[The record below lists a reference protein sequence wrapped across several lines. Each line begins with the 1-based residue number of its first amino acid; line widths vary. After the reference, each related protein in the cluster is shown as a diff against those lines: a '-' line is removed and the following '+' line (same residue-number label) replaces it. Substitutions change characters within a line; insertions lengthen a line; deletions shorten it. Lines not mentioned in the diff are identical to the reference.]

1 MGDARLTT
9 ELRQTG
15 YASVSRRKPATA
27 LSDPWQAT
35 NVPYLAFTGAEATV
49 GWRISPSQLVQLAY
63 TGLHGSTQ
71 APPGLISKY
80 VFNYPSNN
88 AVVSWLGQF
97 RKLFAARTRLGI
109 TQRVGQDPYAVWDI
123 AVSRAGGRLRPYL
136 QISNATNTSYQEIP
150 GVTMPGRSLA
160 AGAEWVWTAAAH
172 PAH

>member
-1 MGDARLTT
+1 M
-9 ELRQTG
+9 
-15 YASVSRRKPATA
+15 
-27 LSDPWQAT
+27 
-35 NVPYLAFTGAEATV
+35 
-49 GWRISPSQLVQLAY
+49 GWRISPAQLVQLGY

-123 AVSRAGGRLRPYL
+123 AVSRAGGRIRPYL
-136 QISNATNTSYQEIP
+136 QLSNVTNTGYQEIP
-150 GVTMPGRSLA
+150 GVAMAGRSFA
-160 AGAEWVWTAAAH
+160 AGAEWVWTARSTH
-172 PAH
+172 